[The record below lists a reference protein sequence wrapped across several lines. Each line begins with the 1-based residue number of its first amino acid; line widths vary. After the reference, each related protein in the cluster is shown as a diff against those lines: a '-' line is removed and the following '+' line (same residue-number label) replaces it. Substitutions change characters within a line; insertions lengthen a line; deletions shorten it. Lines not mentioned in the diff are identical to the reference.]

1 MVGKFFK
8 GPKLRDL
15 NLNYKLFRLESFG
28 HVMWMCSSCAW
39 WFHKSFEHFCDQVHS
54 NEMQW
59 TSWSNMLW
67 LWILRPLIPPCLMP
81 MQIRYRLYR
90 LGIKWCLVLL
100 WRACHSERWTAR
112 MVIQS
117 CALSIV
123 HVASVQLCLHFQCA
137 SKQGIMAH
145 FVQSQTWLPWL
156 IEAQVQSHLHRSAEC
171 DCAAIAHIWELQDS
185 FDTSLR
191 VRTPKVW
198 RRWCR
203 LTWLFW

>member
-39 WFHKSFEHFCDQVHS
+39 WFHKSFVNFCDQVHS
-54 NEMQW
+54 NEQVGPICVGFE
-59 TSWSNMLW
+59 SYD
-67 LWILRPLIPPCLMP
+67 PLSPPCLMC
-81 MQIRYRLYR
+81 MHIRYRLYR

-123 HVASVQLCLHFQCA
+123 HVASVQLCLH
-137 SKQGIMAH
+137 
-145 FVQSQTWLPWL
+145 
-156 IEAQVQSHLHRSAEC
+156 LHRSAEC
-171 DCAAIAHIWELQDS
+171 DCAAIAHIWELKDW